1 MADGGIFLLDVVVKP
16 CAHITDVVNG
26 SWAKLCAGTKDGEA
40 KAPGPKEAALAK
52 SKEALSKVGA
62 AAKGGSAGGGGG
74 GGGGSGKVLHGF
86 KVGSLVYFEMVITSS
101 DA

>member
-62 AAKGGSAGGGGG
+62 AAKCGSAG